1 MLALRY
7 KKINLELIVLAEDA
21 DAVIA
26 ELNTVLDG
34 MDERHT
40 LFGGD
45 IETVAVEHSGKAKRS
60 ALAHTM
66 AARET
71 AIKATRKGLTAA
83 LRAVI

>member
-1 MLALRY
+1 MRY
-7 KKINLELIVLAEDA
+7 KKITLELIVIAEDA
-21 DAVIA
+21 EAVVK
-26 ELNTVLDG
+26 ELNTALDG

-45 IETVAVEHSGKAKRS
+45 IETVAFQHTGTARRS

-71 AIKATRKGLTAA
+71 AIRATKKGLTAA